1 MEVIFMLLWQLE
13 DYITTLLLIIRAKFK
28 NWKLAN
34 SLELEKYYYGDN
46 KKQYLLWYIYY
57 GITLKLK

>member
-1 MEVIFMLLWQLE
+1 MLLWQLE